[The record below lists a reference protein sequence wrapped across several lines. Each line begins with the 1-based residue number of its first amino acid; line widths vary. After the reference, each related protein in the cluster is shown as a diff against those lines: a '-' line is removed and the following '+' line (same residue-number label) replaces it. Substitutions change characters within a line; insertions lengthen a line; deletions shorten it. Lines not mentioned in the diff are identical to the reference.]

1 MNPIEF
7 MNYERICD
15 DLYFLGNNV
24 VLRFNVGL
32 ASYKDGTR
40 YFFHKEYEYQK
51 EGRNVV
57 TIKRSYNYYLTLEH
71 TESKESIMITA
82 RDYPKLKSAIHTAL
96 SWFQD
101 KKYDKLYVTVKGK
114 LTMTSPIPSCEIN
127 SFPAG
132 KYIIIEPIIIDRG
145 VANDDKQPGVRIYL
159 SDTNYYVNMSVDNL
173 TGLGYIIDSINM
185 IQMAQT
191 MIASLPSDFNIN
203 RRVID
208 SKPVSYFQ
216 REQLNKIDSN
226 NSVEG
231 VKTVNG
237 RFIGGKSRLEDL

>member
-1 MNPIEF
+1 
-7 MNYERICD
+7 
-15 DLYFLGNNV
+15 
-24 VLRFNVGL
+24 
-32 ASYKDGTR
+32 
-40 YFFHKEYEYQK
+40 
-51 EGRNVV
+51 
-57 TIKRSYNYYLTLEH
+57 
-71 TESKESIMITA
+71 
-82 RDYPKLKSAIHTAL
+82 
-96 SWFQD
+96 
-101 KKYDKLYVTVKGK
+101 
-114 LTMTSPIPSCEIN
+114 MTSPIPSCEIN